1 MQIVGSEALI
11 RVQCPDVNYPSA
23 RLMNA
28 LKDLEFQIHHASIS
42 NVKEMMLQNVVVKVP
57 DGLKSEEVM
66 RTAIL
71 QRMQN

>member
-1 MQIVGSEALI
+1 
-11 RVQCPDVNYPSA
+11 
-23 RLMNA
+23 
-28 LKDLEFQIHHASIS
+28 
-42 NVKEMMLQNVVVKVP
+42 MLQDVVVKVP